1 MKKNLPLSDLTV
13 IDFSLIASGPYCATA
28 FADLG
33 ARVIRVES
41 VHGDEL
47 RRSGPPFPNGEGTY
61 FLGVNRNKEC
71 ISIDLTKPEGQKIAH
86 ELVAKADIVVENFT
100 PSVPAKLGID
110 YPTLQKVNP
119 DVVYIAISG
128 YGDSGPY
135 RDRPGLDLVFQGLSG
150 MMSLCGE
157 KDGRPMR
164 SPAAVVDMST
174 AVYAAYAALAALRN
188 VDKGHGGER
197 IEVSMLNVAVAIQ
210 SMQYSYFFGNDSQD
224 IPRRA
229 NQSYTTVTD
238 CFKTKDGHI
247 NVSIGFQ
254 KHWVFF
260 CNAVGLNDVL
270 NNPEYQTPEQRMN
283 HSDYLSGL
291 ISDKMLTQTTDEWL
305 ANLGE
310 AHVPCGAVL
319 TYEQVL
325 EDPQIQHDDIWL
337 DLPHKRGG
345 TLRSIALPVKF
356 AGFEQVKERA
366 APLLGEDTQAVLT
379 ELGYSAP
386 QVESLLKDRIVLA
399 TEE

>member
-41 VHGDEL
+41 LSGDEL
-47 RRSGPPFPNGEGTY
+47 RKSGPPFPNGEGTY

-71 ISIDLTKPEGQKIAH
+71 ISIDLTKPEGQKVAH

-110 YPTLQKVNP
+110 YPTLKKVNP
-119 DVVYIAISG
+119 NIIYVAISG

-150 MMSLCGE
+150 MMSLSGE

-174 AVYAAYAALAALRN
+174 AIYAAYAALAALRN

-197 IEVSMLNVAVAIQ
+197 IEVSMLDVSVAMQA
-210 SMQYSYFFGNDSQD
+210 MQYSFFFGNDSKN
-224 IPRRA
+224 IPRKA

-238 CFKTKDGHI
+238 CFKTKDGYI

-260 CNAVGLNDVL
+260 CKAVGLNEVL
-270 NNPEYQTPEQRMN
+270 ENPEYQTPEQRQPYQ
-283 HSDYLSGL
+283 DQLGQI
-291 ISDKMLTQTTDEWL
+291 ISDKMQSQTTDEWL
-305 ANLGE
+305 AVLGE

-345 TLRSIALPVKF
+345 TIRSIALPVKF
-356 AGFEQVKERA
+356 AGFEKAKDRA
-366 APLLGEDTQAVLT
+366 APLLGEDTQPVLA
-379 ELGYSAP
+379 ELGYTAE
-386 QVESLLKDRIVLA
+386 QIESMLKERVVLA
-399 TEE
+399 AKE